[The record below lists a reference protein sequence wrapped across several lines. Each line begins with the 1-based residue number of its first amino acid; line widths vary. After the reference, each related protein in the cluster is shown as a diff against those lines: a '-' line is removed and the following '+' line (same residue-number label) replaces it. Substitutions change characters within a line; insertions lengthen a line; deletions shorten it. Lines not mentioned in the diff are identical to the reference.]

1 MNSLIEIACVTHVS
15 AFFLVII
22 RNGWSCGWMQN
33 NVTSDS
39 SSNSDSDSDSD
50 CNCNCDCIIRKDKG
64 CMVIINIAPYL
75 SSLGLL

>member
-39 SSNSDSDSDSD
+39 SSNSDSDSD
-50 CNCNCDCIIRKDKG
+50 CNCDCIIRKDKG